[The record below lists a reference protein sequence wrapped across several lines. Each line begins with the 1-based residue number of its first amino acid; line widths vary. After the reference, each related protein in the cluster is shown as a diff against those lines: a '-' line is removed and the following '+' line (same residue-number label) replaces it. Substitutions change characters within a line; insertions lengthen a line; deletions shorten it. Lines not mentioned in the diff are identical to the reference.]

1 MATVT
6 RENIG
11 NLHDKITVKL
21 AKEDYMPSFDKALK
35 QYAKQANVP
44 GFRKGMVPAGMVR
57 KMYGQS
63 LFGEEVIRTASR
75 QLEEYL
81 NNEKVA
87 IFAQPM
93 ILPNEHQTRLDMNA
107 PAEVDFAFE
116 IGVKP
121 EISIPALDSGKV
133 LTRYK
138 VTITDKLID
147 DEVDR
152 IVRRFGKVESQ
163 DTITHKENVVY
174 ATYQA
179 CTPAGEPLDG
189 AEAKEDTILLDKLP
203 AKLQEQLMDK
213 KAGDTMIFTP
223 ATDFTAE
230 ELPVFMQQSL
240 KATDM
245 AAAEQTYLLTV
256 TKVGLLIPHELDV
269 MLYGQVFP
277 NDNILD
283 EKTFRERLKE
293 ELGKEFDKVTESRLN
308 DEIYETLVH
317 NTPIDLP
324 VAFLK
329 RWMRDGQ
336 EKPKTEAEVEREF
349 PGFDHQLRWT
359 LISDKILQDN
369 NINVPYEE
377 VMDDIRGRVLAYFGM
392 EAGEEAPW
400 MDSYMQKV
408 AKDEKTLNETYRQ
421 LLFSRLFQ
429 FLQTKFAVEEK
440 EIGEEAFFKLPS
452 PHETA
457 HGHHHHH

>member
-1 MATVT
+1 
-6 RENIG
+6 
-11 NLHDKITVKL
+11 
-21 AKEDYMPSFDKALK
+21 
-35 QYAKQANVP
+35 
-44 GFRKGMVPAGMVR
+44 
-57 KMYGQS
+57 
-63 LFGEEVIRTASR
+63 
-75 QLEEYL
+75 
-81 NNEKVA
+81 
-87 IFAQPM
+87 M
-93 ILPNEHQTRLDMNA
+93 ILPNEQQTRLDMNA

-147 DEVDR
+147 DEVER

-163 DTITHKENVVY
+163 DTVTHKENVIY

-179 CTPAGEPLDG
+179 CTPAGEPLEG

-213 KAGDTMIFTP
+213 KAGDTVIFTP

-240 KATDM
+240 KADM

-440 EIGEEAFFKLPS
+440 EVGEEEFFKLPS
-452 PHETA
+452 PHEAA